1 MKNKKNLLI
10 CSIVV
15 FFMVLLTLSIFW
27 IPSFFVD
34 EFSYIDI
41 TYTTEG
47 LDIVTDPKDLFEKNI
62 SKWTDVSAVL
72 KNSSQ
77 KVCNVTI
84 KSDTVNITL
93 SLASNLE
100 YGVLFPKKENIII
113 EFCGVKKNIYIK

>member
-10 CSIVV
+10 GSVAVIFMGLLA
-15 FFMVLLTLSIFW
+15 FFMFW

-34 EFSYIDI
+34 EFNYIDI

-62 SKWTDVSAVL
+62 SKWTDVSAIL

-77 KVCNVTI
+77 EECSVAI

-93 SLASNLE
+93 SLDSNLE

-113 EFCGVKKNIYIK
+113 EFCGVKKDIYIK